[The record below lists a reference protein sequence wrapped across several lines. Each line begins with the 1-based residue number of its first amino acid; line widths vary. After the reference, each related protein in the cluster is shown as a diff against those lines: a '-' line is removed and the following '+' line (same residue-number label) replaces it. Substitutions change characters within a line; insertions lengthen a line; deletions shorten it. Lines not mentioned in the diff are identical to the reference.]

1 MALGLREVSTH
12 KFKINTYLQTL
23 TPYRVW
29 GPNVGTLSAEDGGA
43 SYSSWRDMFIRR
55 ERVLFHGCY
64 ISKTT
69 YLRMGEN
76 SFQDQFYR
84 PLQLVEYYRYMRFL
98 PDGKVLMMTSADD
111 PAQGVTKL
119 KQIYNTRP
127 DVLRGRYRL
136 FGSTVTLMLQKTFSK
151 SSRQARRGSIMPGE
165 EEANN
170 TQYVIELRIV
180 NSSKRR
186 FVQLVWSNYTMVQKR
201 NKVETSSEFDLTAAK
216 YPPLWFSAV
225 KSYHLDADAPLA

>member
-1 MALGLREVSTH
+1 M
-12 KFKINTYLQTL
+12 
-23 TPYRVW
+23 
-29 GPNVGTLSAEDGGA
+29 GTLSAEDGDPT
-43 SYSSWRDMFIRR
+43 YSSWRDMFIRR

-119 KQIYNTRP
+119 KHIYNTRP

-151 SSRQARRGSIMPGE
+151 SSRQQARRGSIIPGE

-170 TQYVIELRIV
+170 SQYVIELRIV

-186 FVQLVWSNYTMVQKR
+186 FVQLVWSNYTLVQKR
-201 NKVETSSEFDLTAAK
+201 NKVETRSEFDLTAAK

-225 KSYHLDADAPLA
+225 KSYHIDADAPLA